1 MRTLVSLDIETTGVD
16 PERDRIL
23 EIGIVRFRGETVL
36 EEWSSLVDPQM
47 PIPQRITELT
57 GITDAMVREEGV
69 PLWRALSKAQ
79 QVIGNAPIVGHNIS
93 FDLGFFRN
101 LSAPPPFARNVSIDT
116 FELAGL
122 LVPHAGRYSLSA
134 LAHALDIQ
142 LSESHRALADART
155 AHQLYLRLLARAMS
169 LPPEVVQEISMFAE
183 RSGWALA
190 DFWREVSAQQAH
202 GAFNTSIGTALRRKL
217 TVGSAGQ
224 TSLQRYA
231 AHQVRLRDQALE
243 PKASITPLDV
253 AQIAALLGEDGPF
266 AARFPGYEMRPQ
278 QIAMLRKVASAFN
291 EEGMVLIEAGT
302 GVGKSLA
309 YLIPAMQWAIQN
321 GRRVVI
327 STNTINLQ
335 EQLAEKDVPTVL
347 NILNQPGRAA
357 VMKGKARYLCPNRFA
372 ELRRNG
378 PRTADEARLLAKLLI
393 WLPNTLTGDADE
405 LFMPSPVER
414 AIFQHLS
421 AQNPVCNANTCS
433 ATDCFFYQAR
443 RLAESAHVVIVNHA
457 LLMSDIMVENRALP
471 EYEYLIVD
479 EAHHLETAATD
490 ALTYRIDRDE
500 MQRVLADLAA
510 PAAKQRQPN
519 GLLSEIAAKANLL
532 LVEQRG
538 ALLRLCDLAVETVN
552 AAQQQTRAFFGELAT
567 FVADQPS
574 DESADYARRV
584 RLTTTLRNSP
594 AWTNVELTCEALLR
608 EIKKLASY
616 LQDLLKVINDYAEVG
631 ADLDAFAGRLAGS
644 IRFFGEVEEQLHNFV
659 FASGDDRICWAEVED
674 NRQNNRPPRLT
685 LNAAPLHVGALLKTH
700 LWEKKKAVVLTSA
713 TLRTATANGD
723 GQPSFD
729 YIKERL
735 HAFDADTLALGS
747 PFDYRSSTLLYIV
760 TDIPEP
766 SQPGYQSALEQG
778 LIALFRASEGR
789 GLALFTSYS
798 ALRMTGRAIG
808 PALLRDGIQ
817 VFEQGSGLSR
827 RAMVD
832 NFRSADRAVMLGT
845 RSFWEGVDIQGE
857 KLSALAICK
866 LPFDVPSD
874 PIFAARS
881 ETFDNAFNEFSVPE
895 TVLRFRQG
903 FGRLIRSK
911 SDYGVVVIFDR
922 RVLTKSYGAAFLNAL
937 PQTTIVRAPLAQ
949 LGATV
954 RKWLASKQ
962 AQSLPVPQTDV
973 A

>member
-23 EIGIVRFRGETVL
+23 EIGIVRFRGEQIL
-36 EEWSSLVDPQM
+36 EEWSSLVDPHM
-47 PIPQRITELT
+47 PIPPRITELT
-57 GITDAMVREEGV
+57 GITDAMVQREGI
-69 PLWRALSKAQ
+69 PLWKALGEAQ
-79 QVIGNAPIVGHNIS
+79 RMIGDAPIIGHNIS
-93 FDLGFFRN
+93 FDLGFFRS
-101 LSAPPPFARNVSIDT
+101 LSAPPLFARNPAMDT
-116 FELAGL
+116 FELASL
-122 LVPHAGRYSLSA
+122 LVPHAGRYSLGA
-134 LAHALDIQ
+134 LALTLGIHLP
-142 LSESHRALADART
+142 ESHRALADART
-155 AHQLYLRLLARAMS
+155 AHQLYLKLFERAMD
-169 LPPEVVQEISMFAE
+169 LPPEVVREIGELA
-183 RSGWALA
+183 RRGNWALA
-190 DFWREVSAQQAH
+190 EFWRDIEAQQAL
-202 GAFNTSIGTALRRKL
+202 GRFSTSIGAALRRKL
-217 TVGSAGQ
+217 TVGASGQ
-224 TSLQRYA
+224 TAFQRQA
-231 AHQVRLRDQALE
+231 AHQARLRDEKLA
-243 PKASITPLDV
+243 PKATVTLLDV
-253 AQIAALLGEDGPF
+253 EQLAKLLGEDGPF

-278 QIAMLRKVASAFN
+278 QMTMLRKVASTFN
-291 EEGMVLIEAGT
+291 EEGMTLIEAGT

-321 GRRVVI
+321 NRRVVI

-335 EQLAEKDVPTVL
+335 EQLAEKDVPTVVD
-347 NILNQPGRAA
+347 ILNQSGRAA
-357 VMKGKARYLCPNRFA
+357 VMKGKARYLCPTRFA
-372 ELRRNG
+372 EWRRNG
-378 PRTADEARLLAKLLI
+378 PRTPDEVRLMARILL

-405 LFMPSPVER
+405 LFIPSPAER

-421 AQNPVCNANTCS
+421 AQNPMCNINTCS
-433 ATDCFFYQAR
+433 ATECFFYQAR

-457 LLMSDIMVENRALP
+457 LLMSDIMVENNALP
-471 EYEYLIVD
+471 EYDYLIVD
-479 EAHHLETAATD
+479 EAHHLEAAATE

-500 MQRVLADLAA
+500 MQRMLGDLANR
-510 PAAKQRQPN
+510 QRQQG
-519 GLLSEIAAKANLL
+519 GLLGELAGKANAL
-532 LVEQRG
+532 LVEQRS
-538 ALLRLCDLAVETVN
+538 ALLYRCDLASQTVN
-552 AAQQQTRAFFGELAT
+552 AAQQQTKVFFDELAA
-567 FVADQPS
+567 FIADQPS
-574 DESADYARRV
+574 DDSADYARRV
-584 RLTTTLRNSP
+584 RLTRALRNGPGWSR
-594 AWTNVELTCEALLR
+594 VELACEALLS
-608 EIKKLASY
+608 EIKSLINY
-616 LQDLLKVINDYAEVG
+616 LRDILKIVNDYAEVG
-631 ADLDAFAGRLAGS
+631 ADFDAFIGRLAGGV
-644 IRFFGEVEEQLHNFV
+644 RFLEESEAQLKAFV
-659 FASGDDRICWAEVED
+659 FGSADERICWVEVED
-674 NRQNNRPPRLT
+674 SRQLNRPPRLT

-723 GQPSFD
+723 GQPSFE
-729 YIKERL
+729 YVKERL

-747 PFDYRSSTLLYIV
+747 PFDYRSSTLLYLV

-766 SQPGYQSALEQG
+766 NQPGYQQALDQG

-798 ALRMTGRAIG
+798 GLRASARALG

-827 RAMVD
+827 RAMID

>member
-16 PERDRIL
+16 PERDRII

-57 GITDAMVREEGV
+57 GITDAMVQQEGI
-69 PLWRALSKAQ
+69 PLWRALSEAQ
-79 QVIGNAPIVGHNIS
+79 QVIGNAPIIGHNIG

-101 LSAPPPFARNVSIDT
+101 LSTPPPFIKNASIDT

-122 LVPHAGRYSLSA
+122 LVPHAGRYSLGA
-134 LAHALDIQ
+134 LAHALNIH
-142 LSESHRALADART
+142 LLESHRALADART
-155 AHQLYLRLLARAMS
+155 AHQLYLKLFERAMS
-169 LPPEVVQEISMFAE
+169 LPQEVVQEISAFAE

-190 DFWREVSAQQAH
+190 DFWREVKAQQEQ
-202 GAFNTSIGTALRRKL
+202 GTFNTSIGAALRRKL

-224 TSLQRYA
+224 TALQRHA
-231 AHQVRLRDQALE
+231 AHQARLRDQALE
-243 PKASITPLDV
+243 PKATITPLDIEH
-253 AQIAALLGEDGPF
+253 IAGLLGEDGPF

-278 QIAMLRKVASAFN
+278 QIAMLRKVAAAFN
-291 EEGMVLIEAGT
+291 EEGMALIEAGT

-335 EQLAEKDVPTVL
+335 EQLAEKDVPTVV
-347 NILNQPGRAA
+347 NILNQSGRAA
-357 VMKGKARYLCPNRFA
+357 VMKGKAHYLCPNRFA

-378 PRTADEARLLAKLLI
+378 PRTADEARMLAKLLI

-405 LFMPSPVER
+405 LFMPSPAER

-421 AQNPVCNANTCS
+421 AQNPICNANTCS

-443 RLAESAHVVIVNHA
+443 RLAESAHLVIVNHA

-471 EYEYLIVD
+471 EYDYLIVD
-479 EAHHLETAATD
+479 EAHHLEMAATD
-490 ALTYRIDRDE
+490 ALTYHIDRDE
-500 MQRVLADLAA
+500 IQRALADLAA
-510 PAAKQRQPN
+510 PAAKQRQPS
-519 GLLSEIAAKANLL
+519 GLLGEIAAKANALL
-532 LVEQRG
+532 AEQRG
-538 ALLRLCDLAVETVN
+538 ALLRLCDLAIEAVN
-552 AAQQQTRAFFGELAT
+552 AAQMQTKAFFNELAT
-567 FVADQPS
+567 FIADQPS
-574 DESADYARRV
+574 DDSADYARRV
-584 RLTTTLRNSP
+584 RLTTALRNSP
-594 AWTNVELTCEALLR
+594 GWTNVELACEALLR

-616 LQDLLKVINDYAEVG
+616 LEGILKATNDYAEVG
-631 ADLDAFAGRLAGS
+631 VDLDVFASRLAGS
-644 IRFFGEVEEQLHNFV
+644 IRFFSEVKDQLRSII
-659 FASGDDRICWAEVED
+659 FASGDDRICWVEVED
-674 NRQNNRPPRLT
+674 NRQTT
-685 LNAAPLHVGALLKTH
+685 LNAVPLQVGALLKKH
-700 LWEKKKAVVLTSA
+700 LWDKKKAIVLTSA
-713 TLRTATANGD
+713 TLQTAMANGD
-723 GQPSFD
+723 GQPGFD

-766 SQPGYQSALEQG
+766 SQPGYQPALEQG

-798 ALRMTGRAIG
+798 ALRTTGRAIE

-817 VFEQGSGLSR
+817 VLEQGSGLSR

-832 NFRSADRAVMLGT
+832 NFRNADRAVMLGT

-866 LPFDVPSD
+866 LPFDVPTD

-881 ETFDNAFNEFSVPE
+881 ETFNDPFNEFSVPE
-895 TVLRFRQG
+895 TILRFRQG

-922 RVLTKSYGAAFLNAL
+922 RVLTKSYGPAFLNAL
-937 PQTTIVRAPLAQ
+937 PQTTVVRAPLAQ

-954 RKWLASKQ
+954 RKWLVSKQ
-962 AQSLPVPQTDV
+962 SQSI
-973 A
+973 